1 MNNTQRIESKGMKIL
16 KRWLGEHGREF
27 QESDDKTFDLLVDGE
42 YAELK
47 AKGEGW
53 ANFDFISLTQNQKV
67 ALDGKLKRIF
77 VVLNAKGPDDPE
89 VIEIPANELLR
100 RSCNEITHYEWNKGM
115 LADLFGR

>member
-1 MNNTQRIESKGMKIL
+1 MIIL
-16 KRWLGEHGREF
+16 KRWLDVHGRKF

-47 AKGEGW
+47 AKAGGW
-53 ANFDFISLTQNQKV
+53 AKFDFISLTQNQKV
-67 ALDGKLKRIF
+67 ALGDKLKRIF
-77 VVLNAKGPDDPE
+77 VVLNVQGPDEPE
-89 VIEIPANELLR
+89 VIEIPANELLG